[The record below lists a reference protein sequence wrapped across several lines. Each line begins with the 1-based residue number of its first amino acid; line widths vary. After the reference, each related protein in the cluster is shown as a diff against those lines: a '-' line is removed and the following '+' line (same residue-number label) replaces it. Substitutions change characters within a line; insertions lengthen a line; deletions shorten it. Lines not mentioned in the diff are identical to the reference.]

1 MNCKIFDVA
10 VDILVRVLTDED
22 TQYMDVEKEMDELER
37 LCSSVVELQEEWN
50 ALYATI
56 YGAKGSLSD
65 CVDELEGFILKLT
78 Y

>member
-37 LCSSVVELQEEWN
+37 LCSSVVELQEEWSK
-50 ALYATI
+50 LYASM

-65 CVDELEGFILKLT
+65 CVDELEEFILNLT

>member
-22 TQYMDVEKEMDELER
+22 TQYTDVENEMDELER
-37 LCSSVVELQEEWN
+37 LCSSVVELQEEWSK
-50 ALYATI
+50 LYTSM
-56 YGAKGSLSD
+56 YGAKGALSD
-65 CVDELEGFILKLT
+65 CVDELEEFILNLT